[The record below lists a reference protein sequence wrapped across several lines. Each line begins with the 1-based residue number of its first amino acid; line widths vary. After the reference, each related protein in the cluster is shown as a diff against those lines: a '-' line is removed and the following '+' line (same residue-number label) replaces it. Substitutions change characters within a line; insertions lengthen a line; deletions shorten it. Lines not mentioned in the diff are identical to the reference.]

1 MTFGEKLKAY
11 RQNRNLT
18 QAELAKLSNLSQVQI
33 SDYERGVTT
42 RRCVRTNNI
51 IALALA
57 LKVKP
62 SQLDDDREEENN
74 GRKVENPG

>member
-18 QAELAKLSNLSQVQI
+18 QAELAKLANLSQVQI
-33 SDYERGVTT
+33 SDYERGVTA
-42 RRCVRTNNI
+42 RRSVHPNNI

-62 SQLDDDREEENN
+62 SALDDDREE
-74 GRKVENPG
+74 GKM